1 MIQYFTSIEGINME
15 IDELVQVLNDAKL
28 LPYEVATA
36 VYLHLK
42 PYMEQDFDFSSLE
55 HIENNPDIVQFY
67 LSAKQLKD

>member
-1 MIQYFTSIEGINME
+1 ME
-15 IDELVQVLNDAKL
+15 ITELVQVLNDAKL

-42 PYMEQDFDFSSLE
+42 PYMEQNFDFSSLGD
-55 HIENNPDIVQFY
+55 IENNSNIIQFY

>member
-36 VYLHLK
+36 AYLHLK
-42 PYMEQDFDFSSLE
+42 PYMEQNFDFSSLE
-55 HIENNPDIVQFY
+55 RIENNLDIVQFY
-67 LSAKQLKD
+67 LSAKQFKD

>member
-1 MIQYFTSIEGINME
+1 MVQYFTFIEGISMD
-15 IDELVQVLNDAKL
+15 ISELVQVLNDAKL

-42 PYMEQDFDFSSLE
+42 PYMEKDFEYSTLE
-55 HIENNPDIVQFY
+55 FTENNLNIMQFY

>member
-1 MIQYFTSIEGINME
+1 MVQYFTFIEGINMD
-15 IDELVQVLNDAKL
+15 ISELTSILDNSNLD
-28 LPYEVATA
+28 PYEVATA

-55 HIENNPDIVQFY
+55 HIENNLDIVQFY

>member
-1 MIQYFTSIEGINME
+1 MKIT
-15 IDELVQVLNDAKL
+15 ELVQVLNDAKL

-55 HIENNPDIVQFY
+55 HIENNLDIVQFY